1 MVVFHSFLSTNTRR
15 AWRMLMAK
23 GQVSSDARLAE
34 TSPCC
39 HLKLPD
45 EAENQRMGEKNSGS

>member
-1 MVVFHSFLSTNTRR
+1 MRIQRTVSTNTRR